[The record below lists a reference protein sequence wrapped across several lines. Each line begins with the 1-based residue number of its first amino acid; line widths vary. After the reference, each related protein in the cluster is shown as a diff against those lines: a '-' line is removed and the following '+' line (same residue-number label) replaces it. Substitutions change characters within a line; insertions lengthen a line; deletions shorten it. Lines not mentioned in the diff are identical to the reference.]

1 MLWPPNHKFV
11 DVTVNYTVTEPCPFT
26 CVLTVSSNEPD
37 EDEWN
42 VVDAHE
48 VQLRAERNGN
58 GSGRVY
64 TITITC
70 TNDTNEKSF
79 SETVT
84 VLVPH
89 DQGHRE

>member
-11 DVTVNYTVTEPCPFT
+11 DVTIDYSEKSVCPAT
-26 CVLTVSSNEPD
+26 CVLSVSSNEPGT
-37 EDEWN
+37 DEWII
-42 VVDAHE
+42 VDAHH
-48 VQLRAERNGN
+48 VQLRSERDGK

-70 TNDTNEKSF
+70 TNDTNKMS
-79 SETVT
+79 SSTTVT

-89 DQGHRE
+89 DQVK